1 MHLLTAAY
9 GTSRQFAATQH
20 IGRFRGEADMGRKV
34 KSADSVANDPTR
46 TSAIKFVAMHSSA
59 REEPEKAAGAAGHRR
74 PYRSVPGALLRSIA
88 AEFHSRRF
96 DPRSGGVLAFYA
108 AVAVAESRK
117 IDKVTS
123 NGVALT
129 HSRSTSFHTLICGH
143 GLDRQD
149 RLVVESL
156 VGSVIEWQMLAWV
169 FTEKGCRS
177 T

>member
-1 MHLLTAAY
+1 
-9 GTSRQFAATQH
+9 
-20 IGRFRGEADMGRKV
+20 MGRKV

-88 AEFHSRRF
+88 ADFHSRRF

-108 AVAVAESRK
+108 AAAVAESCK

-143 GLDRQD
+143 GLDRPG

-156 VGSVIEWQMLAWV
+156 GGSGIGRRIVARGV
-169 FTEKGCRS
+169 
-177 T
+177 